1 MNGIILIN
9 KDEGLT
15 SRDVVNLVSKKLN
28 IKKVGHAGTL
38 DPLATGLMVI
48 GVNKGTKI
56 MELLTLDT
64 KEYIAT
70 VKMGIETDT
79 LDITG
84 NIVKE
89 NYNFNISKEKI
100 EEALKTFK
108 KEYLQTVPYFSAV
121 KINGKKLYEYAR
133 NKEVIELPKRMV
145 KIYDIKLL
153 DYDIKKQEFTF
164 RTLVSKGTY
173 IRSLIK
179 DIGDSLNIPCTM
191 KNLIRTKSGKFK
203 LEDSNKID
211 DDYKIIS
218 IKEALDIKT
227 IKIEG
232 ELLKKVG
239 NGNII
244 NLDSKEDLILFTNK
258 DNQELAIYKN
268 IKNNQFKSF
277 RVF

>member
-9 KDEGLT
+9 KDAGLT
-15 SRDVVNLVSKKLN
+15 SRDAVNLVSKKLG

-48 GVNKGTKI
+48 GINKGTKI
-56 MELLTLDT
+56 MELLTMDT

-84 NIVKE
+84 NIKNE
-89 NYNFNISKEKI
+89 NNNFKI
-100 EEALKTFK
+100 EKKELEETLKSFK

-121 KINGKKLYEYAR
+121 KIKGKRLYEYAR
-133 NKEVIELPKRMV
+133 EKEEIELPKRMV
-145 KIYDIKLL
+145 KIYDIELL
-153 DYDIKKQEFTF
+153 NYDNHNQEFTF
-164 RTLVSKGTY
+164 KTLVSKGTY

-179 DIGDSLNIPCTM
+179 DIGDSLNISCTM

-227 IKIEG
+227 IKVEG
-232 ELLKKVG
+232 ELLKKVR

-244 NLDSKEDLILFTNK
+244 NLDCKEDLVLLINK

-268 IKNNQFKSF
+268 VKNNQFKSF
-277 RVF
+277 KVF